1 MKRKY
6 IWVALIA
13 ALTLTS
19 LVWYGCTDKEEALVG
34 SIYGTVT
41 DYATGEPIGNVNVK
55 LRPTGETTL
64 TGSDGTFD
72 FQGLKPSKYSLSLSK
87 AEYADLDDDYVIKV
101 EAGKKVKRDVQI
113 QKKIASLQI
122 TDMSGTSITFLDFG
136 VESSVTSK
144 SFNIFN
150 NGTIS
155 ITCQLLCTC
164 DWIDTIVAMG
174 TTIKPGQTLTVTVI
188 INREKLSAG
197 ENRTI
202 LHIISANGSNELSI
216 LATGH
221 GVPTVVTSQVSNI
234 TAESAKCGGEVIA
247 CGNGTVL
254 DYGLCWSTYNVPTI
268 DAGNYISLGSGM
280 GSFSGIISNLETTT
294 TYYVRA
300 YATNELGTAYGT
312 VRQFTTRSPYDLLP
326 SFSFNGHTYKVAP
339 DPHTDYSE
347 QISWEQA
354 YSYCQSLTAY
364 GHSDWRMPTLAEL
377 EYMYLNRMSIGG
389 FIEFHHGT
397 DIYGDTYNTRSVY
410 LSSTE
415 CTPNSE
421 HYKIQWDGG
430 SQICGFEEGHYY
442 GDHFCVFCHVRP
454 IRIEN

>member
-41 DYATGEPIGNVNVK
+41 DYATGEPVSKVIVK
-55 LRPTGETTL
+55 LNPNGESTL
-64 TGSDGTFD
+64 TGSDGTFY
-72 FQGLKPSKYSLSLSK
+72 FKNLKPGKYALSMSK
-87 AEYADLDDDYVIKV
+87 AEYTDLDDDHVIEV

-113 QKKIASLQI
+113 RKKTASLQI
-122 TDMSGTSITFLDFG
+122 TDMSGTAILFLDFG
-136 VESSVTSK
+136 VEGSVTSK

-150 NGTIS
+150 NGTLN

-164 DWIDTIVAMG
+164 DWIDTIVTMG
-174 TTIKPGQTLTVTVI
+174 TNIEPGQTLTVTVI

-221 GVPTVVTSQVSNI
+221 GVPTVTTGQVTNI
-234 TAESAKCGGEVIA
+234 TSESAECSGNVTA
-247 CGNGTVL
+247 YGNGPVL
-254 DYGLCWSTYNVPTI
+254 DYGLCWSTSNVPSI
-268 DAGNYISLGSGM
+268 NADNHVSLGCGL
-280 GSFSGIISNLETTT
+280 GSFSGTITSLEMNT

-326 SFSFNGHTYKVAP
+326 AFSFNGHTYKVAP
-339 DPHTDYSE
+339 DPHTNYSE
-347 QISWEQA
+347 YISWEQA
-354 YSYCQSLTAY
+354 YSYCQNLTAY
-364 GHSDWRMPTLAEL
+364 GYSDWRMPTIEQL
-377 EYMYLNRMSIGG
+377 ECMYQNRVTIGG
-389 FIEFHHGT
+389 FIDFQHITNTYGEFN
-397 DIYGDTYNTRSVY
+397 IRSVY
-410 LSSTE
+410 HSSTKSTSNE
-415 CTPNSE
+415 E
-421 HYKIQWDGG
+421 HYKTQWDGG
-430 SQICGFEEGHYY
+430 GRVLGFENGYY
-442 GDHFCVFCHVRP
+442 YSDYYIVYCHVRP
-454 IRIEN
+454 IRMDN